1 MKNFLG
7 FSASLLFAIVL
18 TLLLAPLFGEV
29 VALGIGSLMF
39 VVSFFT
45 FKPSASLG
53 LNTTNNFT
61 AREAYTTAKKMF
73 WKAFRDK
80 FPMGAGGDSDC
91 ANFVE
96 SLKLSQSEIR
106 LEVKLDALRNTFVFG
121 VTPNQANTN
130 NIQFNTERRLQLQDS
145 LCVNEYGVFVGN
157 PAADDD
163 TAWKLRTYGN
173 IVDFTAATTALS
185 LDSTF
190 YSHGHLQVNANND
203 VVIPYRGLF
212 NHLTKN
218 QTQQTAALG
227 AASPNDQIRGA
238 EDGFITAEPNLVLI
252 GSKNYVPQIILP
264 ASLTIDAADH
274 PRAVIIFRGVLAQNS
289 TVVS

>member
-1 MKNFLG
+1 MKKFLG
-7 FSASLLFAIVL
+7 FAASLLFAL
-18 TLLLAPLFGEV
+18 TFTLLAIPVFGETI
-29 VALGIGSLMF
+29 ATGAGSLLF
-39 VVSFFT
+39 AISFFT
-45 FKPSASLG
+45 FKPHSALG

-73 WKAFRDK
+73 WRAFRDK
-80 FPMGAGGDSDC
+80 FAPGAGGDSDC

-106 LEVKLDALRNTFVFG
+106 LEVKLDALRNAFTFG

-145 LCVNEYGVFVGN
+145 LCVNEYGIFVGN
-157 PAADDD
+157 PAADAD
-163 TAWKLRTYGN
+163 TEWRLRTYGN
-173 IVDFTAATTALS
+173 TVDFAATTAKS

-212 NHLTKN
+212 NNLYMP

-227 AASPNDQIRGA
+227 AASPGDQIRGA

-252 GSKNYVPQIILP
+252 GSKNYVPQLILP
-264 ASLTIDAADH
+264 AALTIDAADH